1 MLHKYMLI
9 KFFSILGI
17 GISSTCMAATSPTHS
32 DLIEL
37 KHEESNQ
44 TLCEGPLHVNCPQG
58 KIFGDITLMNFGENP
73 SPDTRA
79 APLDVEN
86 EGSVTE
92 ASVEEVEYAPDV
104 SHPLEDN

>member
-1 MLHKYMLI
+1 MH
-9 KFFSILGI
+9 KFFPIMFISILGMAI
-17 GISSTCMAATSPTHS
+17 NLTCFAASSPTHS

-73 SPDTRA
+73 SPDTRNT
-79 APLDVEN
+79 PIDVEN
-86 EGSVTE
+86 GNSITE
-92 ASVEEVEYAPDV
+92 ASVEEVEYAPNGL
-104 SHPLEDN
+104 SPLEDN